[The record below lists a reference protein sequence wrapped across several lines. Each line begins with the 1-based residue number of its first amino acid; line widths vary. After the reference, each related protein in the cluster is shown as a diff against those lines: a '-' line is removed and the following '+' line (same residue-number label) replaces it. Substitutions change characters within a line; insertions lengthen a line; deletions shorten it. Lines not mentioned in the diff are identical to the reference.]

1 MRLLSEG
8 FLNVSAKFSETQKRF
23 TNLSVKRKA
32 VKLFESVK
40 GSTKVFTSFKLYL
53 YLGIVIAFL
62 SLSVYTLML
71 RNSNLQLQTEN
82 EQLSSELQETKKA
95 LDNVKLDYT
104 SIVQYNSELSKTVSD
119 LRLKQQS
126 LQQKLQ
132 KLNTNFSTMVS
143 KHPKMVQNIIN
154 NSQLKTNECF
164 EKLSKG
170 EVCEN

>member
-8 FLNVSAKFSETQKRF
+8 FLNVSAKQ
-23 TNLSVKRKA
+23 KA
-32 VKLFESVK
+32 VKLFKFLQSRKIHESVK
-40 GSTKVFTSFKLYL
+40 GGNVFTSFKLYL

-132 KLNTNFSTMVS
+132 KLNTNFSVMVS

-154 NSQLKTNECF
+154 NSQSKTNICF

>member
-8 FLNVSAKFSETQKRF
+8 FLNVSAKQ
-23 TNLSVKRKA
+23 KA
-32 VKLFESVK
+32 VKLFKFLQSRKIHESVK
-40 GSTKVFTSFKLYL
+40 GGKVFTSFKLYL

-82 EQLSSELQETKKA
+82 EHLSSELQETKKA

-132 KLNTNFSTMVS
+132 KLNT
-143 KHPKMVQNIIN
+143 
-154 NSQLKTNECF
+154 
-164 EKLSKG
+164 G
-170 EVCEN
+170 EVIFRGSQ

>member
-8 FLNVSAKFSETQKRF
+8 FLNVSAKQ
-23 TNLSVKRKA
+23 KA
-32 VKLFESVK
+32 VKLFKFLQSRKIHESVK
-40 GSTKVFTSFKLYL
+40 GGKVFTSFKLYL

-62 SLSVYTLML
+62 SLSVYTLIL

-132 KLNTNFSTMVS
+132 KLNTNFSVMVS

-154 NSQLKTNECF
+154 NSQSKTNICF

>member
-1 MRLLSEG
+1 MCLLSEG
-8 FLNVSAKFSETQKRF
+8 FLNVSAKQK
-23 TNLSVKRKA
+23 S
-32 VKLFESVK
+32 VKLFKFLQSRKIHESVK
-40 GSTKVFTSFKLYL
+40 GGKVFTSFKLYL

-132 KLNTNFSTMVS
+132 KLNTNFSAMVS

-154 NSQLKTNECF
+154 NSQSKTNICF

-170 EVCEN
+170 

>member
-8 FLNVSAKFSETQKRF
+8 FLNVSAKQ
-23 TNLSVKRKA
+23 KA
-32 VKLFESVK
+32 VKLFKFLQSRKIHESVK
-40 GSTKVFTSFKLYL
+40 GGKVFTSFKLYL

-62 SLSVYTLML
+62 SLSVYTLIL

-154 NSQLKTNECF
+154 NSQSKTNICF

>member
-8 FLNVSAKFSETQKRF
+8 FLNVSAKQ
-23 TNLSVKRKA
+23 KA
-32 VKLFESVK
+32 VKLFKFLQSRKIHESVK
-40 GSTKVFTSFKLYL
+40 GGKVFTSFKLYL

-154 NSQLKTNECF
+154 NSQSKTNICF

>member
-8 FLNVSAKFSETQKRF
+8 FLNVSAKQ
-23 TNLSVKRKA
+23 KA
-32 VKLFESVK
+32 VKLFKFLHSRKIHESVK
-40 GSTKVFTSFKLYL
+40 GGNVFTSFKLYL

-132 KLNTNFSTMVS
+132 KLNTNFSVMVS

-154 NSQLKTNECF
+154 NSQSKTNICF